1 MIAALFF
8 PVRKLIFVMTVNRA
22 VKKGGLENVDEAEHK
37 RLLKRSGLTAV
48 LLSFLFALF
57 YVGRMFQP

>member
-1 MIAALFF
+1 MVAALFY

-22 VKKGGLENVDEAEHK
+22 VKKGGLENVGEDERK
-37 RLLKRSGLTAV
+37 RLQKRAGFTAI